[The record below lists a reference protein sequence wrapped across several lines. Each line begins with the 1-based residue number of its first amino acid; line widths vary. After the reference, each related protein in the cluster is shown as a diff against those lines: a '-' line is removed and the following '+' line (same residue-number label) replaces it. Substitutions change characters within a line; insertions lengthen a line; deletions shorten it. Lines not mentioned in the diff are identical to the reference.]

1 VAAAPGGGHGARP
14 VGGEEK
20 TVKHREI
27 STVMTTDV
35 AVVHGDTPFKDVV
48 ALLAERH
55 VSGVPVLG
63 EDDRVVGI
71 VSETDLLHGTTEE
84 HKPFWAGG
92 RHGYHPHSVAA
103 EMMTSPAVCVHPDTT
118 VAHAA
123 KLLAEEGVRRL
134 PVVDAEG
141 RLVGI
146 VSRRDVL
153 GVFLRS
159 DQELREEILREIFG
173 RTLWMDPSEVSVEV
187 TSGVATLRGQVETK
201 ALVEIAGTLTRGVDG
216 VVDAHNRLT
225 YDRDDSPIDRAHG
238 KFVEFDHEPLK
249 PVPHRGG
256 SL

>member
-1 VAAAPGGGHGARP
+1 
-14 VGGEEK
+14 
-20 TVKHREI
+20 VKHREI

-35 AVVHGDTPFKDVV
+35 AVVHGDTPFKDIV

-55 VSGVPVLG
+55 ISGVPVLG
-63 EDDRVVGI
+63 EDNSVVGI
-71 VSETDLLHGTTEE
+71 VSETDLLHGTTDE
-84 HKPFWAGG
+84 HKPFFAGG
-92 RHGYHPHSVAA
+92 RHGYHPHTMAA

-123 KLLAEEGVRRL
+123 KLLAEEGVHRL

-159 DQELREEILREIFG
+159 DRDLREEILSEIFG

-187 TSGVATLRGQVETK
+187 QSGIAALRGQVETK

-216 VVDAHNRLT
+216 VVDVRNHLT
-225 YDRDDSPIDRAHG
+225 FARDDHEIDRAHG
-238 KFVEFDHEPLK
+238 KFVDFSHEPLK

-256 SL
+256 AS

>member
-1 VAAAPGGGHGARP
+1 MKRQIVT
-14 VGGEEK
+14 GEEK

-27 STVMTTDV
+27 NTVMATDV

-55 VSGVPVLG
+55 ISGVPVLG
-63 EDDRVVGI
+63 PEQRVVGI
-71 VSETDLLHGTTEE
+71 VSESDLLHGTTEH
-84 HKPFWAGG
+84 HKTFFG
-92 RHGYHPHSVAA
+92 RHEHQPHSVAA
-103 EMMTSPAVCVHPDTT
+103 DVMSSPAVCVHPDTT

-134 PVVDAEG
+134 PVVDADG

-153 GVFLRS
+153 SVFLRS
-159 DQELREEILREIFG
+159 DKDLREEILDEVFG
-173 RTLWMDPSEVSVEV
+173 RTLWMDPGEVSVEV
-187 TSGVATLRGQVETK
+187 HSGVATLRGQVETK
-201 ALVEIAGTLTRGVDG
+201 ALVDIAGSLTRGVDG
-216 VVDAHNRLT
+216 VVDVHNHLT
-225 YDRDDSPIDRAHG
+225 HARDDARIDRAHG

-249 PVPHRGG
+249 PMPHRGG

>member
-1 VAAAPGGGHGARP
+1 VRR

-35 AVVHGDTPFKDVV
+35 AVVRGDTPFKDIV
-48 ALLAERH
+48 ALLAERRI
-55 VSGVPVLG
+55 SGVPVLG
-63 EDDRVVGI
+63 EDDSVVGI
-71 VSETDLLHGTTEE
+71 VSETDLLHGTTDE

-92 RHGYHPHSVAA
+92 RHGYHPHAVAA
-103 EMMTSPAVCVHPDTT
+103 QMMTSPAVCVHPDTT

-123 KLLAEEGVRRL
+123 KLLAEEGVHRL
-134 PVVDAEG
+134 PVVDGEG

-159 DQELREEILREIFG
+159 DAELREEILREVFG

-187 TSGVATLRGQVETK
+187 GSGVATLRGQVETK
-201 ALVEIAGTLTRGVDG
+201 ALVEIAGTLTRGIDG
-216 VVDAHNRLT
+216 VVNVHNHLTFAH
-225 YDRDDSPIDRAHG
+225 DIGQIDRAHG
-238 KFVEFDHEPLK
+238 RFVEFDHEPLK
-249 PVPHRGG
+249 PAPHSGG
-256 SL
+256 TR